1 METIQKIVT
10 GVGLHPRTGVPD
22 VGSVRAARQAAWL
35 ASRTGAQVTLLHAAW
50 AEDGSGPVELA
61 VKATEE
67 LEQLR
72 ELVEADGASASI
84 RIAEDHPWLA
94 LCRAAIDDG
103 AELVLAGKRSVA
115 DRGRRQIGSTAVKLL
130 RKCPAPVWLVNPD
143 HDLNHRHVLA
153 CTDFSPVSD
162 DLLSASAWLAA
173 QSAGELHMLHAW
185 NLTWAEQRA
194 AADLSEDDY
203 AARVDEARTRA
214 LASLE
219 RQADVLDVDPT
230 LHLERGDPHVQ
241 ILEKVEQERPDVLV
255 MGSLS
260 KGGRPGFDVGT
271 IAERVLPQAEESILC
286 FKPKDFVCPVS

>member
-1 METIQKIVT
+1 METLQKIVA

-61 VKATEE
+61 TKATEE

-84 RIAEDHPWLA
+84 RIAEDYPWLA

-130 RKCPAPVWLVNPD
+130 RKCPAPVWLVNPE

-153 CTDFSPVSD
+153 CTDFSPVTD

-173 QSAGELHMLHAW
+173 QSSGELHMLHAW

-194 AADLSEDDY
+194 AADLSEEDY

-219 RQADVLDVDPT
+219 RQADGLDVDPT

-260 KGGRPGFDVGT
+260 RGGRPGFDVGT

-286 FKPKDFVCPVS
+286 FKPKDFVCPVA

>member
-1 METIQKIVT
+1 METIRKIVA
-10 GVGLHPRTGVPD
+10 GIGLHPRTGVPD

-35 ASRTGAQVTLLHAAW
+35 ASRTGAHVTLLHAAW

-61 VKATEE
+61 SKATEE
-67 LEQLR
+67 LEELR
-72 ELVEADGASASI
+72 ELVEADGAKAAI
-84 RIAEDHPWLA
+84 RIAEDYPWLA
-94 LCRAAIDDG
+94 LCRAAIEDG
-103 AELVLAGKRSVA
+103 AELVLAGKRSVP
-115 DRGRRQIGSTAVKLL
+115 DRGRRQVGSTAVKLL
-130 RKCPAPVWLVNPD
+130 RKCPAPVWLVNPE
-143 HDLNHRHVLA
+143 HDLHHRHVLA
-153 CTDFSPVSD
+153 CTDFSPVTD

-173 QSAGELHMLHAW
+173 QSSGELHLLHAW

-203 AARVDEARTRA
+203 ALRVDEARTRA

-219 RQADVLDVDPT
+219 RQADALDVDPT

-260 KGGRPGFDVGT
+260 RGGRPGFDVGT

>member
-1 METIQKIVT
+1 METLQKIVA

-61 VKATEE
+61 TKATEE

-84 RIAEDHPWLA
+84 RIAEDYPWLA

-103 AELVLAGKRSVA
+103 AELVLAGERSVA

-130 RKCPAPVWLVNPD
+130 RKCPAPVWLVNPE

-153 CTDFSPVSD
+153 CTDFSPVTD

-173 QSAGELHMLHAW
+173 QSSGELHMLHAW

-194 AADLSEDDY
+194 AADLSEEDY

-219 RQADVLDVDPT
+219 RQADGLDVDPT

-260 KGGRPGFDVGT
+260 RGGRPGFDVGT

-286 FKPKDFVCPVS
+286 FKPKDFVCPVA

>member
-1 METIQKIVT
+1 MDTLEHMVV
-10 GVGLHPRTGVPD
+10 GVSLHPRTGVPD

-35 ASRTGAQVTLLHAAW
+35 ASRTGARVTLLHAAW

-61 VKATEE
+61 AKAAEE
-67 LEQLR
+67 LEELR
-72 ELVEADGASASI
+72 GLVEADGVSAAI
-84 RIAEDHPWLA
+84 RIVEDYPWLA
-94 LCRAAIDDG
+94 LCRAALDDG

-115 DRGRRQIGSTAVKLL
+115 ERGRRQIGSTAVKLL
-130 RKCPAPVWLVNPD
+130 RKCPVPVWLVKPD

-153 CTDFSPVSD
+153 CTDFSPVTD
-162 DLLSASAWLAA
+162 EALAASAWLAA
-173 QSAGELHMLHAW
+173 QSDGELHLLHGW
-185 NLTWAEQRA
+185 NLTWSEQRA
-194 AADLSEDDY
+194 AADLSEEDY
-203 AARVDEARTRA
+203 AVRVEDARVRA

-255 MGSLS
+255 LGSLS

-271 IAERVLPQAEESILC
+271 VAERVLPQVEESILC

>member
-84 RIAEDHPWLA
+84 RIAEDYPWLA

-241 ILEKVEQERPDVLV
+241 ILEKVEQERPHVLV

>member
-1 METIQKIVT
+1 LETIQKIVT

-84 RIAEDHPWLA
+84 RIAEDYPWLA

>member
-84 RIAEDHPWLA
+84 RIAEDYPWLA

>member
-1 METIQKIVT
+1 
-10 GVGLHPRTGVPD
+10 
-22 VGSVRAARQAAWL
+22 
-35 ASRTGAQVTLLHAAW
+35 
-50 AEDGSGPVELA
+50 
-61 VKATEE
+61 
-67 LEQLR
+67 
-72 ELVEADGASASI
+72 
-84 RIAEDHPWLA
+84 
-94 LCRAAIDDG
+94 
-103 AELVLAGKRSVA
+103 
-115 DRGRRQIGSTAVKLL
+115 
-130 RKCPAPVWLVNPD
+130 
-143 HDLNHRHVLA
+143 
-153 CTDFSPVSD
+153 
-162 DLLSASAWLAA
+162 
-173 QSAGELHMLHAW
+173 MLHAW

>member
-1 METIQKIVT
+1 LDTIRNIVV

-35 ASRTGAQVTLLHAAW
+35 SSRTGAEVTLLHAAW

-61 VKATEE
+61 SKATEE
-67 LEQLR
+67 LQELGA
-72 ELVEADGASASI
+72 LVEADGASAKI
-84 RIAEDHPWLA
+84 RVCEEYPWLA
-94 LCRAAIDDG
+94 LTRAALEDG
-103 AELVLAGKRSVA
+103 AELVLAGKRSAA

-130 RKCPAPVWLVNPD
+130 RKCPAPVWLVKPD
-143 HDLNHRHVLA
+143 HDLHHRHVLA
-153 CTDFSPVSD
+153 CTDFSPVTD
-162 DLLSASAWLAA
+162 DLLAASAWLAA
-173 QSAGELHMLHAW
+173 AASGELHLLHAW

-194 AADLSEDDY
+194 AADLSEEEY
-203 AARVDEARTRA
+203 TARVEEIRTRE

-219 RQADVLDVDPT
+219 RQADALDVDPT

-260 KGGRPGFDVGT
+260 RGGRPGFDVGT
-271 IAERVLPQAEESILC
+271 VAERVLPQVDESILC

>member
-84 RIAEDHPWLA
+84 RIAEDYPWLA

-203 AARVDEARTRA
+203 AARVVVIREEPARA
-214 LASLE
+214 LNGHHRAAGPRHRGGSLGA
-219 RQADVLDVDPT
+219 RHPAADTDL
-230 LHLERGDPHVQ
+230 G
-241 ILEKVEQERPDVLV
+241 VLV
-255 MGSLS
+255 ERCLD
-260 KGGRPGFDVGT
+260 PGAGP
-271 IAERVLPQAEESILC
+271 EAEEQARAE
-286 FKPKDFVCPVS
+286 DQPVDGVEEHGRYRVVAGLLL